1 MLKVRGVREMQC
13 RSKQGGFTL
22 IEMAIV
28 LLVIGLLLGG
38 LLTPLSNKIES
49 ERYKESSREL
59 DRIVDALMGYAVANR
74 RLPCA
79 DMDGDGDDGD
89 EAIADCNNEGFVPWL
104 TLGVGREDAWG
115 HPIRYRVDASFTSPV
130 APPVPD
136 PPNTSSNFSI
146 VDRAGV
152 ALSPVNPDAPVVI
165 LFSCGNDGLPNGEN
179 DANGAA
185 DSATCVNPGAPNPI
199 YVQDVPD
206 ASFDDLLIWL
216 SKNRVL
222 NRMVAAGKW
231 P

>member
-1 MLKVRGVREMQC
+1 MQQ
-13 RSKQGGFTL
+13 RSKQSGFTL
-22 IEMAIV
+22 VEMAIV

-49 ERYKESSREL
+49 ERYKESNREL
-59 DRIVDALMGYAVANR
+59 DKIVDALMGYAVANK

-79 DMDGDGDDGD
+79 DTDDDGFEDVGANCND
-89 EAIADCNNEGFVPWL
+89 EGSVPWA

-115 HPIRYRVDASFTSPV
+115 HPMRYRVDASFTPPV
-130 APPVPD
+130 APPIPD
-136 PPNTSSNFSI
+136 PALTVSNFSV
-146 VDRAGV
+146 VDRDGV
-152 ALSPVNPDAPVVI
+152 ALTPVNPDGPVVI
-165 LFSCGNDGLPNGEN
+165 IFSCGNDGLPNGEN

-185 DSATCVNPGAPNPI
+185 DSATCVNPGAPNPT

-206 ASFDDLLIWL
+206 ASFDDILVWL
-216 SKNRVL
+216 SKNRLL

>member
-1 MLKVRGVREMQC
+1 MQC
-13 RSKQGGFTL
+13 RSKQSGFTL
-22 IEMAIV
+22 VEMAIV

-49 ERYKESSREL
+49 ERYKESNREL
-59 DRIVDALMGYAVANR
+59 SKIVDALMGYAVANK

-79 DMDGDGDDGD
+79 DTNDDGFEDIGVNCND
-89 EAIADCNNEGFVPWL
+89 EGSVPWA

-115 HPIRYRVDASFTSPV
+115 HPMRYRVDASFTSS
-130 APPVPD
+130 VPD
-136 PPNTSSNFSI
+136 PPNTSSNFSV
-146 VDRAGV
+146 VDRAGA
-152 ALSPVNPDAPVVI
+152 ALSPVNPNAPAAI
-165 LFSCGNDGLPNGEN
+165 IFSCGNDGLPNGEN
-179 DANGAA
+179 DANGAD

-206 ASFDDLLIWL
+206 ASFDDILVWL
-216 SKNRVL
+216 SKNRLL

>member
-1 MLKVRGVREMQC
+1 MLQ

-49 ERYKESSREL
+49 ERYKESRKEL
-59 DRIVDALMGYAVANR
+59 DRIVDALMGYAVANK

-79 DMDGDGDDGD
+79 DTNNDGFENSGVSCND
-89 EAIADCNNEGFVPWL
+89 EGSVPWA
-104 TLGVGREDAWG
+104 TLGAGREDAWG
-115 HPIRYRVDASFTSPV
+115 NRIRYRVDAGFTS
-130 APPVPD
+130 APIPD
-136 PPNTSSNFSI
+136 PADTDVNSSLGV
-146 VDRAGV
+146 VDRSGAP
-152 ALSPVNPDAPVVI
+152 LTPSYPDAPVVI

-179 DANGAA
+179 DANGAT
-185 DSATCVNPGAPNPI
+185 DSATCTNPGAPNPI

-206 ASFDDLLIWL
+206 ANFDDLLIWL
-216 SKNRVL
+216 SKNRLL

>member
-1 MLKVRGVREMQC
+1 MHH

-59 DRIVDALMGYAVANR
+59 DKIVDALMGYAVANR

-79 DMDGDGDDGD
+79 DTDDDGFEDVGANCND
-89 EAIADCNNEGFVPWL
+89 EGSVPWA

-115 HPIRYRVDASFTSPV
+115 NSIRYRVDAGFTT
-130 APPVPD
+130 APIPD
-136 PPNTSSNFSI
+136 PADTDVGNSLSVVDQSGVPLTPNY
-146 VDRAGV
+146 
-152 ALSPVNPDAPVVI
+152 PDAPVAI

-179 DANGAA
+179 DANGAD

-199 YVQDVPD
+199 YVQDVPA
-206 ASFDDLLIWL
+206 ASFDDLLVWL